1 MAKVSA
7 KNSDPNN
14 PTKKKRR
21 AKSTPNQCTYI
32 AKIAKKY
39 LGEDEKD
46 ADGKVV
52 KNPNKLTMSKSA
64 LMEVSLLMDDAIGVL
79 VNNADKVLTYSGQ
92 KTMGKSHL
100 ELATTLAFA
109 GLLRDKALKAGSQAV
124 INYNGFDPKAPSPN
138 VLVEKR
144 AP

>member
-7 KNSDPNN
+7 KTSDPNA
-14 PTKKKRR
+14 PKKKRR
-21 AKSTPNQCTYI
+21 TKTTPTQCTYI

-39 LGEDEKD
+39 LGEDKKD
-46 ADGKVV
+46 EEGKVI

-64 LMEVSLLMDDAIGVL
+64 IMEISLLMDNAIGVL
-79 VNNADKVLTYSGQ
+79 VDNADKVLLYSGQ

-124 INYNGFDPKAPSPN
+124 INYNGFDPSVPSRN
-138 VLVEKR
+138 VLVEEK
-144 AP
+144 AA